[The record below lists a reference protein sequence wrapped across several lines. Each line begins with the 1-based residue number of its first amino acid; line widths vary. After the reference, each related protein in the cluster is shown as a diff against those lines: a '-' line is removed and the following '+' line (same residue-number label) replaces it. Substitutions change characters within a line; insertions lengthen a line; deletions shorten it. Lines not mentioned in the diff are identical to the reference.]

1 MPALLLSGI
10 ARRVMFAPLDLEGG
24 RGVAVANRLGD
35 SIALGLLHDGE
46 QLPAQSELA
55 AALGVSLVTLRD
67 GLELL
72 KGRGLI
78 ETRRGHGGGS
88 FVKVDERV
96 STNLHRERLR
106 RMSSHD
112 LGDLADVQRA
122 ISGQAARLAAER
134 HTWDFVAR
142 LGRLVDALESADS
155 TAAGSRIDGRFRVEV
170 AATAQSVRLTHHE
183 MQLQAEV
190 TALRWL
196 PSLDDAGREDRS
208 SVTDYHAEVLA
219 SHRGLLDAIS
229 REASAEAQAVA
240 EARVD
245 ADLERL
251 LTLHIQALGRP

>member
-1 MPALLLSGI
+1 M
-10 ARRVMFAPLDLEGG
+10 
-24 RGVAVANRLGD
+24 AVANRLGD
-35 SIALGLLHDGE
+35 CIALGLLHDGE

-72 KGRGLI
+72 KARGLV

-96 STNLHRERLR
+96 STNLHRDRLC

-112 LGDLADVQRA
+112 LGDLADLQRA

-134 HTWDFVAR
+134 HTWEFMAR
-142 LGRLVDALESADS
+142 LERLVDALESADS

-196 PSLDDAGREDRS
+196 PSLDDVGRQAMS
-208 SVTDYHAEVLA
+208 SVASYRAEVLA
-219 SHRGLLDAIS
+219 SHRSLLDAIS
-229 REASAEAQAVA
+229 RRPPAEAQAVA

-251 LTLHIQALGRP
+251 LALHIEALGRP